1 LKAYLDD
8 PSSDA
13 IYYVLIRAMGKFKKQ
28 YNYYPGASDNLET
41 DVTKLRACTVELL
54 NELNQTVD
62 YVQDDLIEEM

>member
-1 LKAYLDD
+1 
-8 PSSDA
+8 
-13 IYYVLIRAMGKFKKQ
+13 MGKFKKQ